1 MSACSNLDRS
11 TQQEIPEQAILASDR
26 LDVDKDDLNQKRSE
40 DEDEFITEQ
49 IEKFVVC
56 SNNIEVSSDNDK
68 EFEDISEYE
77 VELTSK
83 VAEQE
88 RSEISETNVMN
99 CPATDGE
106 SQDDCDD
113 EYIAEKIENFVVCSN
128 NIEVPPDDDEQFE
141 DISEYEIELESKVAE
156 QERSEISETNVMNCP
171 ATDVEGQNLV
181 GTSAEDNC
189 IWLAQL
195 LPNLEDAAQAAAC
208 GAATIVDDLVGF
220 LFGIIEIAYI
230 CVQFVLIHFSYF

>member
-1 MSACSNLDRS
+1 MSICSNLDCS
-11 TQQEIPEQAILASDR
+11 TQQEIPEQANLASDR
-26 LDVDKDDLNQKRSE
+26 LDVDKDVLNQKPSE

-56 SNNIEVSSDNDK
+56 SNNIEVSSENDK

-77 VELTSK
+77 VEVKSK

-88 RSEISETNVMN
+88 RSEIREINIK
-99 CPATDGE
+99 CPATDE
-106 SQDDCDD
+106 DDQNGDDD
-113 EYIAEKIENFVVCSN
+113 EYIAEQIENFVVCSN
-128 NIEVPPDDDEQFE
+128 NIEVPPENDEQFE
-141 DISEYEIELESKVAE
+141 DISEYEVELESKVAE
-156 QERSEISETNVMNCP
+156 QERSEISETNVKICP
-171 ATDVEGQNLV
+171 ATDGEGQNLV

-208 GAATIVDDLVGF
+208 GAATIVDDLVRF
-220 LFGIIEIAYI
+220 LCGIIEIA
-230 CVQFVLIHFSYF
+230 